1 MVMAHMGKP
10 LVTANQVTLTRLA
23 LLPIGTYLMYQGEKG
38 LLAALGLLT
47 LVGCTD
53 ILDGWL
59 ARRYGPTVLGGL
71 MDPIVDKIFM
81 VATLMPFLDLGWM
94 PAWVFGLMLLREFLV
109 TGLRSAYERRG
120 LKLKTTLLAKIKT
133 WVQMAGA
140 GVICLMQLLPPR
152 LMTILFLVGGLL
164 PLGLALF
171 GYLWRGRWW
180 RGAFVFSGW
189 FLAVFVAYILG
200 GQRVGGVLLPAKF
213 GTYFLLGG
221 MVGVTWLSGWG
232 YFAQSRRL
240 WAVRALDA
248 SDLVR
253 VGTAALP
260 ALLFLATP
268 PSVPVSLML
277 NAALGLEM
285 AAGGLDNLLCH
296 HQAQSPALGWGLR
309 IGLGTMLTFAS
320 MVLARPGGPLL
331 ALGFT
336 AEWLMAGAL
345 LVTTIGT
352 IAEFIRGR
360 SYYLEDRFVDSPA

>member
-221 MVGVTWLSGWG
+221 MVGDRIGRHRIIWISILGPLPLTLLLPHVGLAATGVLTLSGTAG
-232 YFAQSRRL
+232 FADYDAASRQDGRPFREGGRQP
-240 WAVRALDA
+240 AIALC
-248 SDLVR
+248 R
-253 VGTAALP
+253 VP
-260 ALLFLATP
+260 A
-268 PSVPVSLML
+268 
-277 NAALGLEM
+277 
-285 AAGGLDNLLCH
+285 
-296 HQAQSPALGWGLR
+296 
-309 IGLGTMLTFAS
+309 
-320 MVLARPGGPLL
+320 
-331 ALGFT
+331 
-336 AEWLMAGAL
+336 
-345 LVTTIGT
+345 
-352 IAEFIRGR
+352 
-360 SYYLEDRFVDSPA
+360 